1 MGIVTGKFPQ
11 LPVFKT
17 IVVLGGAVFLCQVAR
32 LMAPISEQARKCNQC
47 VEEFVEFNL
56 MEYDEE
62 SVESSREMQR
72 ELRTENVSNH
82 SSKGLISGEYK
93 GRNL

>member
-1 MGIVTGKFPQ
+1 
-11 LPVFKT
+11 
-17 IVVLGGAVFLCQVAR
+17 
-32 LMAPISEQARKCNQC
+32 MAPISEQARKCNQC

-72 ELRTENVSNH
+72 ELKTETVSNH
-82 SSKGLISGEYK
+82 SSKRLIIGDYDC
-93 GRNL
+93 RNL